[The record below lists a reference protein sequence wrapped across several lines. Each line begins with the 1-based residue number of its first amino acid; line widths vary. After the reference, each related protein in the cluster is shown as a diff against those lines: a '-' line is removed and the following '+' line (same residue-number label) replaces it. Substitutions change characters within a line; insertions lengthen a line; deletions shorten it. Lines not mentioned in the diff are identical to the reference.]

1 MKPKITV
8 RQIKADLREENCRL
22 DRIREEN
29 RRLDRKWLRKVPLR
43 ADKVPPD
50 RVVVHNSVVPDAW
63 APQTPLAMHGF
74 RAWTQIATGEIEGC
88 PCKWAPWLGKHYR
101 VAGAE
106 PPPEGDYPEILRPFM
121 PSRT

>member
-29 RRLDRKWLRKVPLR
+29 RRLDRKWLRKVPLS

-63 APQTPLAMHGF
+63 APWTPLAMHGF

-88 PCKWAPWLGKHYR
+88 PCKWAPWLGKH
-101 VAGAE
+101 
-106 PPPEGDYPEILRPFM
+106 
-121 PSRT
+121 